1 LSILYNE
8 LSNNATLVG
17 ERKEETR
24 TVSMAFAVKVGSA
37 DEDDPISG
45 VSHFIEHTLFKG
57 TKDRNAFEIK
67 EPIERIGGSLNAY
80 TGRISTVYYAKVP
93 DTYSHEA
100 LDILFDLISSPRFEE
115 SAIELERGVIL
126 EEIASAE
133 DDPYDRI
140 YDMTIQKVWD
150 RDFGRPILGYDS
162 TVKVLTR
169 EDISNFYENK
179 YIADR
184 AIFAVTGNYRD
195 SLIDSAREKL
205 LSLQRKNGETPA
217 TKSPVISK
225 EPLWIVEKRKDL
237 QQVHLL
243 LTKEAPGR
251 RNRDDFEAFKVFN
264 ILFGSGMSS
273 ILFHNIREELGMVYN
288 INSEFVSYT
297 ESGAF
302 MINASTNPKTLDDLI
317 GSLEN
322 ELHRIVEKG
331 VSRAQFNYGAERL
344 RGKLL
349 MSTEGTLS
357 TLSRFLDDV
366 VICGQPDS
374 LETLIE
380 KIDKLTIE
388 ELNDVAKK
396 YLSGSWSVSLLLPK
410 NMPDSSFVARHGF
423 SI

>member
-1 LSILYNE
+1 
-8 LSNNATLVG
+8 
-17 ERKEETR
+17 
-24 TVSMAFAVKVGSA
+24 M
-37 DEDDPISG
+37 
-45 VSHFIEHTLFKG
+45 
-57 TKDRNAFEIK
+57 
-67 EPIERIGGSLNAY
+67 
-80 TGRISTVYYAKVP
+80 
-93 DTYSHEA
+93 
-100 LDILFDLISSPRFEE
+100 
-115 SAIELERGVIL
+115 
-126 EEIASAE
+126 
-133 DDPYDRI
+133 
-140 YDMTIQKVWD
+140 
-150 RDFGRPILGYDS
+150 
-162 TVKVLTR
+162 
-169 EDISNFYENK
+169 
-179 YIADR
+179 
-184 AIFAVTGNYRD
+184 
-195 SLIDSAREKL
+195 
-205 LSLQRKNGETPA
+205 
-217 TKSPVISK
+217 ISK

-302 MINASTNPKTLDDLI
+302 MINASTNPKNLDDLI

-396 YLSGSWSVSLLLPK
+396 YLSGSWNVSLLLPK